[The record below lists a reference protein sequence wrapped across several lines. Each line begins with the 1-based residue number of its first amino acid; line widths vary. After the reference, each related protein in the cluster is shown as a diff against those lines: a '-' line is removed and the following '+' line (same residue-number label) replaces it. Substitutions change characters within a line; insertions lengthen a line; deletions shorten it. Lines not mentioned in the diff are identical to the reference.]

1 MHHETHGPSRAG
13 ELGAGE
19 LGRRGCLRRALGGLV
34 AVALSGGLP
43 ARAAEPGPDADPALL
58 DDLVLANRILADQ
71 GVVDGFGHVSARHDK
86 RADRFWLA
94 RSMAPALVTR
104 ADLMEFELDGTAVSP
119 AGRTPYL
126 ERFIHGAIYRARS
139 DVMAV
144 VHSHSPGLIPFGV
157 AGGARLRPVFH
168 LAGFLGEGAPVFE
181 IRDAA
186 GADTDLL
193 VSTPELGDALARGL
207 GDGAVVLMRGHG
219 ATAVGG
225 TVRQAVFRAVYA
237 EANAKVQAE
246 AMRLSQASSGQ
257 VNYLNAREAQA
268 AAKTNDAVMGRA
280 WELWRMRVQRPSP

>member
-1 MHHETHGPSRAG
+1 MRHQTHGPGR
-13 ELGAGE
+13 AGE
-19 LGRRGCLRRALGGLV
+19 LGRRGCLHHALGGL
-34 AVALSGGLP
+34 AAAALAGGSLGAPLAP
-43 ARAAEPGPDADPALL
+43 ARAADPAPPADPALL
-58 DDLVLANRILADQ
+58 ADLVLANRILADQ

-94 RSMAPALVTR
+94 RSMAPALVTQ
-104 ADLMEFELDGTAVSP
+104 ADLMEFELDGAAVSP

-126 ERFIHGAIYRARS
+126 ERFIHGAIYRARP

-157 AGGARLRPVFH
+157 VGGARLRPVFH

-181 IRDAA
+181 IRDVA
-186 GADTDLL
+186 GPETDLL

-219 ATAVGG
+219 ATTVGAG
-225 TVRQAVFRAVYA
+225 VRQAVFRAVYA
-237 EANAKVQAE
+237 QTNAVLQAE
-246 AMRLSQASSGQ
+246 AMRLGQ
-257 VNYLNAREAQA
+257 VNYLSAREAQA

-280 WELWRMRVQRPSP
+280 WELWTTRVQRPSP

>member
-1 MHHETHGPSRAG
+1 MHHETHGPG
-13 ELGAGE
+13 GAGQP
-19 LGRRGCLRRALGGLV
+19 GRRGWSRRALGGLAA
-34 AVALSGGLP
+34 AVLTGGVLAPPIAP
-43 ARAAEPGPDADPALL
+43 ARAAEPAPPADPALL

-71 GVVDGFGHVSARHDK
+71 GVVDGFGHVSARHDA

-94 RSMAPALVTR
+94 RSMAPALVAR
-104 ADLMEFELDGTAVSP
+104 ADLMEFELDGTAVAP

-126 ERFIHGAIYRARS
+126 ERFIHGAIYRARP

-186 GADTDLL
+186 GSETDLL
-193 VSTPELGDALARGL
+193 VSTPELGDALARTL
-207 GDGAVVLMRGHG
+207 GDGPVVLMRGHG

-225 TVRQAVFRAVYA
+225 GVRQAVFRAVYA
-237 EANAKVQAE
+237 EANAKAQAE
-246 AMRLSQASSGQ
+246 AMRLGQ

-280 WELWRMRVQRPSP
+280 WELWKMRVQRPSP

>member
-1 MHHETHGPSRAG
+1 MEMFHERGSGRRG
-13 ELGAGE
+13 GLS
-19 LGRRGCLRRALGGLV
+19 RRGCLCHALGGL
-34 AVALSGGLP
+34 AAAALPAALPRP
-43 ARAAEPGPDADPALL
+43 ARAADPAPPADPALL
-58 DDLVLANRILADQ
+58 DALVLANRILADQ

-86 RADRFWLA
+86 RADRFLLA
-94 RSMAPALVTR
+94 RSMAPALVAQ
-104 ADLMEFELDGTAVSP
+104 ADLMEFELDGTATAP

-126 ERFIHGAIYRARS
+126 ERFIHGAIYRARP

-186 GADTDLL
+186 GSETDLL
-193 VSTPELGDALARGL
+193 VRTPALGDALARSL

-219 ATAVGG
+219 ATTVGAS
-225 TVRQAVFRAVYA
+225 VQQAVFRAVYA
-237 EANAKVQAE
+237 EANARLQAE
-246 AMRLSQASSGQ
+246 AMRLSQAPSGQ
-257 VNYLNAREAQA
+257 VNYLNAREAEA

-280 WELWRMRVQRPSP
+280 WELWTMRVQRQAP